1 MTTMLRPF
9 RISTLV
15 AISLGL
21 SLGFGAALFR
31 PMRKPEKPSEIDA
44 AARAPIQFV
53 DNSGICCPDDVGCFN
68 EAGRAMLLTGTKSS
82 STVMRTGSPI
92 PAINAKEPS
101 PATPD
106 PASGKKE

>member
-21 SLGFGAALFR
+21 SLGFGAALCR
-31 PMRKPEKPSEIDA
+31 PTRQPEKPSEIDA
-44 AARAPIQFV
+44 AATAPIQFV
-53 DNSGICCPDDVGCFN
+53 DNSGICCPDDVGCFD

-82 STVMRTGSPI
+82 STIMPTGSPG
-92 PAINAKEPS
+92 PTINTNEP
-101 PATPD
+101 PTATPA
-106 PASGKKE
+106 PAGGKKK